1 MKKIILI
8 MVMILLPVQGNAL
21 EFDIWKTGVT
31 KNKVIDTAKRE
42 KIALSTHAK
51 VVKGSGVAS
60 NEIHYSSSLFQEEA
74 KVSLVFTKKTNLLYG
89 IIIDWRDLEST
100 ERGEAL
106 YKKIE
111 NTLGEKY
118 IKDGEV
124 AGKRAIRNKKER
136 FSDCAT
142 TTTKYKGGISTT
154 LFRCNEKRFVSVSYI
169 DSKLE
174 QQNAFEEKNEVKERN
189 GDGGKF

>member
-31 KNKVIDTAKRE
+31 KNKVIDTAKRD
-42 KIALSTHAK
+42 KIEIVDDA
-51 VVKGSGVAS
+51 AS

-74 KVSLVFTKKTNLLYG
+74 KVSLVFTKKSNVLYG

-106 YKKIE
+106 YKKIG

-124 AGKRAIRNKKER
+124 AGKGSIRNNKEH
-136 FSDCAT
+136 FKDCTT
-142 TTTKYKGGISTT
+142 TTTKYKGGISAT
-154 LFRCNEKRFVSVSYI
+154 LFRCNEKRFVSVRYI

-174 QQNAFEEKNEVKERN
+174 QQNAFEGKNMVKER
-189 GDGGKF
+189 DADSGKF

>member
-21 EFDIWKTGVT
+21 EFDIWKTGEA
-31 KNKVIDTAKRE
+31 KNKIIKKAKSN
-42 KIALSTHAK
+42 KIELNAHTK
-51 VVKGSGVAS
+51 VSRGGGVAS

-74 KVSLVFTKKTNLLYG
+74 KVSLVFTKKSNVLYG

-106 YKKIE
+106 YEKIR
-111 NTLGEKY
+111 NTLREKY
-118 IKDGEV
+118 ITDGG
-124 AGKRAIRNKKER
+124 ALGKGSIINKKER

-154 LFRCNEKRFVSVSYI
+154 LFRCKEKRFVSVSYI

-174 QQNAFEEKNEVKERN
+174 QQNVFEEKNAVKERN
-189 GDGGKF
+189 GDSGKF

>member
-21 EFDIWKTGVT
+21 EFDIWKTGLV
-31 KNKVIDTAKRE
+31 KNKVIDKAKRD
-42 KIALSTHAK
+42 KIEIVDDA
-51 VVKGSGVAS
+51 AS

-74 KVSLVFTKKTNLLYG
+74 KVSLVFTKKSNVLYG
-89 IIIDWRDLEST
+89 IIIDWRDLETT

-106 YKKIE
+106 YEKIGK
-111 NTLGEKY
+111 TLGGKY

-124 AGKRAIRNKKER
+124 AGKGAIRNKKER

-142 TTTKYKGGISTT
+142 TTTK
-154 LFRCNEKRFVSVSYI
+154 
-169 DSKLE
+169 
-174 QQNAFEEKNEVKERN
+174 
-189 GDGGKF
+189 

>member
-21 EFDIWKTGVT
+21 EFDIWKTGEA

-42 KIALSTHAK
+42 KIALNTHAK
-51 VVKGSGVAS
+51 MVRTGGVAS
-60 NEIHYSSSLFQEEA
+60 NEIHYNDSIFQEEA

-89 IIIDWRDLEST
+89 IIIDWRDLETT

-106 YKKIE
+106 YEKIG

-124 AGKRAIRNKKER
+124 AGKGSIRNNKEI
-136 FSDCAT
+136 FKDCTT
-142 TTTKYKGGISTT
+142 TTTKYKGGISAT
-154 LFRCNEKRFVSVSYI
+154 LFRCNEKRFVSVSYR
-169 DSKLE
+169 DGKLE
-174 QQNAFEEKNEVKERN
+174 QQNAFEEKNAVKERS
-189 GDGGKF
+189 GDSGKF